1 MPSQRLSVSDDGEP
15 PSCLRVC
22 FLVLHKQAHAA
33 ISVDV
38 ARVLGKFADEYDR
51 RGGMVEYEW

>member
-1 MPSQRLSVSDDGEP
+1 MPVSGFAFSDDGEP
-15 PSCLRVC
+15 PSGLRVC

-51 RGGMVEYEW
+51 RGGMVE